1 MIRACPHPLEV
12 KKRRVQK
19 EHVQMEVKKRRVQ
32 KEHADGGQEMPEHL
46 TIGTK
51 TAFQN
56 GYAFP
61 YEKKK
66 IASETVYVCN
76 KGSDNAKKDEVLV
89 LRCEDDIWTAYDSA
103 IKNTPKKKTLMCR
116 QPVFRCL
123 HTDITRA
130 GWHQWQMNYA
140 ASTNGEGVQPD
151 WQGALKAETRVP

>member
-1 MIRACPHPLEV
+1 MQNEHEDG
-12 KKRRVQK
+12 KK
-19 EHVQMEVKKRRVQ
+19 
-32 KEHADGGQEMPEHL
+32 EMPEHL

-51 TAFQN
+51 TAFQK

-61 YEKKK
+61 YKKKK
-66 IASETVYVCN
+66 IASETVYVCD

-103 IKNTPKKKTLMCR
+103 VRDNGSTLECR

-140 ASTNGEGVQPD
+140 ASTNGEGVQPN
-151 WQGALKAETRVP
+151 WQGALQAETRVP

>member
-1 MIRACPHPLEV
+1 
-12 KKRRVQK
+12 
-19 EHVQMEVKKRRVQ
+19 
-32 KEHADGGQEMPEHL
+32 MPEHL

-51 TAFQN
+51 TAFKK

-61 YEKKK
+61 YKKK
-66 IASETVYVCN
+66 EIASETVYVCN

-103 IKNTPKKKTLMCR
+103 VKKTHKKRLTCR

-130 GWHQWQMNYA
+130 GWHVWEMNHA
-140 ASTNGEGVQPD
+140 TSTNGEGDEPD
-151 WQGALKAETRVP
+151 WKGALQAETRVP